1 MLALQGTDIRIA
13 VADRIAAAGEAGEI
27 LVRGPTVMLGYLND
41 PAATSRALR
50 NGWLHTGDVGYLD
63 AEGGLHVLD
72 RRDDLVVSGGEN
84 VYPAEVEAVLLEHP
98 SVAEAGVTGVADVDL
113 GARVVA
119 WVVASAG
126 SAIDIAALAAHCRQR
141 LAGFKQPREIRVVD
155 SLPRTAAGKL
165 QRRKLT
171 DAASDS

>member
-1 MLALQGTDIRIA
+1 
-13 VADRIAAAGEAGEI
+13 
-27 LVRGPTVMLGYLND
+27 MLGYLND
-41 PAATSRALR
+41 PTSTARALR
-50 NGWLHTGDVGYLD
+50 DGWLHTGDVGYLD

-98 SVAEAGVTGVADVDL
+98 SVSEAGVTGVADVDL

-119 WVVASAG
+119 WVVPSAG
-126 SAIDIAALAAHCRQR
+126 SAIDIAALAEHCRQR
-141 LAGFKQPREIRVVD
+141 LAGFKRPREIRVVD

-171 DAASDS
+171 DPASDS